1 MSKNTTNSKNIL
13 KWVLPTIIITAVIFI
28 IYRIL
33 LNNFRFDAVLT
44 VYMALTTALL
54 VAYLVYNR
62 GFSRRG
68 VTEEMLPPEW
78 SEEKKR
84 DFVDS
89 AKQRFDR
96 SRWLLLIIAS
106 LFLVFVID
114 AIDII
119 ILPIIKGALGS

>member
-1 MSKNTTNSKNIL
+1 MSKNTIKFKNIL
-13 KWVLPTIIITAVIFI
+13 KWALPTIIITAVIFI

-54 VAYLVYNR
+54 VVYLVYNR

-68 VTEEMLPPEW
+68 VTEDMLPPEW

-89 AKQRFDR
+89 AKQRFNR

>member
-1 MSKNTTNSKNIL
+1 MSKNTTKFKNIL
-13 KWVLPTIIITAVIFI
+13 KWALPTIIITAVIFI

-54 VAYLVYNR
+54 VVYLVYNR
-62 GFSRRG
+62 GFSRKG

-89 AKQRFDR
+89 AKQRFNR